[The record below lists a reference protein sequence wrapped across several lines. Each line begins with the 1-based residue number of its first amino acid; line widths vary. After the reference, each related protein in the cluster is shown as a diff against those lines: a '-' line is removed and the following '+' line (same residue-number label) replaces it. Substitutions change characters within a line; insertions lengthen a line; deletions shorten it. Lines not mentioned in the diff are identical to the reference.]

1 MNRHVL
7 IVDDDS
13 NVRVPMQEFLEHS
26 GFMVSAAETAEKAMD
41 LIVHDG
47 VHVVITDI
55 QLPGMNGLDFTDAI
69 KAARADIDVIV
80 ITGFS
85 TDYSYEEA
93 VEKGASDFIFK
104 PVRFRELLL
113 RLKRVLKEK
122 DLSEERDRMLSEL
135 KNLAITDALT
145 NLYNSRQFYNQL
157 ELEMGRSVRYHH
169 PLSLMLFD
177 IDHFKEYNDTY
188 GHLEGDKVLVRI
200 GQTVKSLLRTM
211 DTAYRYGGEE
221 FTVILPET
229 IGEEAVTVG
238 ERIRSYIASEKF
250 IQNGKIISV
259 SVSVGIAQFDYCEE
273 TPEFVKRADQAM
285 YLSKDKGRNQVSY
298 ILQPVMVEQDKT
310 LKT

>member
-1 MNRHVL
+1 MISRHVL
-7 IVDDDS
+7 IVDDEA
-13 NVRVPMQEFLEHS
+13 NVRIPIQEFLEQS
-26 GFMVSAAETAEKAMD
+26 GFMVSAAGSAEKALE
-41 LIVHDG
+41 LIAGDG
-47 VHVVITDI
+47 IHVVITDI
-55 QLPGMNGLDFTDAI
+55 QLPGMNGLDLTDAV
-69 KAARADIDVIV
+69 KKKHFDVDVIV

-113 RLKRVLKEK
+113 RLKRVLKER
-122 DLSEERDRMLSEL
+122 DLSEERDRMVSEL
-135 KNLAITDALT
+135 KNLAITDGLT

-157 ELEMGRSVRYHH
+157 ELEMDRSRRYQH

-177 IDHFKEYNDTY
+177 IDHFKEYNDSY

-229 IGEEAVTVG
+229 SGEEAMIVG
-238 ERIRSYIASEKF
+238 ERIRNHVALEKF
-250 IQNGKIISV
+250 IQDSNIITV
-259 SVSVGIAQFDYCEE
+259 TISVGIAQFDYRENA
-273 TPEFVKRADQAM
+273 PEFVRRADQAM
-285 YLSKDKGRNQVSY
+285 YKSKEQGRNRVSF
-298 ILQPVMVEQDKT
+298 LQETENSEKEPSP
-310 LKT
+310 

>member
-1 MNRHVL
+1 MISRHVL

-13 NVRVPMQEFLEHS
+13 NVRIPIQEFLEQS
-26 GFMVSAAETAEKAMD
+26 GFMVSSAGTAEKAME
-41 LIVHDG
+41 LIAGDG

-55 QLPGMNGLDFTDAI
+55 QLPGMNGLELTDAV
-69 KAARADIDVIV
+69 KKQNGDIDVIV

-113 RLKRVLKEK
+113 RLKRVFKER
-122 DLSEERDRMLSEL
+122 DLSEERDRMVSEL
-135 KNLAITDALT
+135 KNLAITDGLT

-157 ELEMGRSVRYHH
+157 ELEMDRSSRYHH

-229 IGEEAVTVG
+229 SGEEAMTVG
-238 ERIRSYIASEKF
+238 ERIRNHVALEKF
-250 IQNGKIISV
+250 IQDSSIITV
-259 SVSVGIAQFDYCEE
+259 TISVGIAQYDYREDA
-273 TPEFVKRADQAM
+273 PEFVRRADQAM
-285 YLSKDKGRNQVSY
+285 YKSKGDGRNRVSF
-298 ILQPVMVEQDKT
+298 LQETPNSGKQQNP
-310 LKT
+310 